1 MTNRCTTGVFTPP
14 HDHHFGVLLLMSC
27 CPLEYEAL
35 IVGGQTQQ
43 RKGTAHATPTNSS
56 VQDHGS
62 GRSDSGEEKSR
73 SRSLQSATTK

>member
-1 MTNRCTTGVFTPP
+1 M
-14 HDHHFGVLLLMSC
+14 
-27 CPLEYEAL
+27 
-35 IVGGQTQQ
+35 GGQTQQ